1 MEVFPYKWQSL
12 HVYNIYLND
21 TCSLL
26 CVRLKS
32 VQAMLSYVYFFFTLY
47 LSFTIDLPLNR
58 QQDCMFILERY
69 QLLLNTNAVSRI
81 PSCIILVRRPYEC
94 LIVLFLV
101 HKSHQC
107 HLIHVNYFVCNDV
120 VKVVRETLCY
130 LICISML
137 FLYIC
142 HASI

>member
-1 MEVFPYKWQSL
+1 MFPSL
-12 HVYNIYLND
+12 CTFEQCIGNVIL
-21 TCSLL
+21 CLL
-26 CVRLKS
+26 
-32 VQAMLSYVYFFFTLY
+32 FFTLY

-69 QLLLNTNAVSRI
+69 QLLINTNAVSRI
-81 PSCIILVRRPYEC
+81 PSCIIFVRRPYEC

-120 VKVVRETLCY
+120 VKVVTETLCY

-142 HASI
+142 RASI